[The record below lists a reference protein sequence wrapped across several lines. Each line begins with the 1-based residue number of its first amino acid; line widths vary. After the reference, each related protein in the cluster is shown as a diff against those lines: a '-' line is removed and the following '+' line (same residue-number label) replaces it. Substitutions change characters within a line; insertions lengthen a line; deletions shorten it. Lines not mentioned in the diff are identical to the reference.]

1 MAKLIISEKQFRSIK
16 KMMIERELLN
26 EQTKDEIKQVQQK
39 LKDCFGAYL
48 GKGGPNKDGVDGL
61 CGDKTKAAIE
71 QYTSYRFVT
80 ENDVKPEENKPKD
93 TEIKP
98 EESGVDLLD
107 VSTTDNLA

>member
-16 KMMIERELLN
+16 RVMVERQLLN

-48 GKGGPNKDGVDGL
+48 GKSGPKKDGVDGL

-71 QYTSYRFVT
+71 KYTSYRFVSET
-80 ENDVKPEENKPKD
+80 DVKPEENKPKEL
-93 TEIKP
+93 EIKP

-107 VSTTDNLA
+107 PSPTDNLA